1 MDVLTHGLTASL
13 LLIALDVRSALFVGV
28 LGSIAPDLDV
38 LLTFVSDRHP
48 RWYILTHGGV
58 THSLIGGCLV
68 SLMVLCAA
76 AGIAALVPTFQAG
89 GILFSA
95 EALLFLLG
103 GTLLHLFL
111 DVLAYPGI
119 PLLYP
124 VSDRKYTLGIFP
136 GPSMALF
143 GLTTLFLALVFSGLT
158 GMQAIPLYG
167 GIVLLFLL
175 FAIGM
180 KVTVSVRA
188 SGRTVPTRHPLRWL
202 IVADTGDSYT
212 VSSYHLLRGRLDG
225 KTYLKYSGVT
235 GDEVRRFLTMPE
247 LRRQYY
253 HSYMVVVQRDG
264 NTLIFRDP
272 LRDEGFIFY
281 PPYYRQ
287 VRVRDDVP

>member
-13 LLIALDVRSALFVGV
+13 LLLALDARSALFFGV

-38 LLTFVSDRHP
+38 LLTFVSDRYP

-68 SLMVLCAA
+68 SLMIFCAA
-76 AGIAALVPTFQAG
+76 AGIVALMPTFQAA

-95 EALLFLLG
+95 EALLFLLA

-124 VSDRKYTLGIFP
+124 LSDRKYTLGIFP

-143 GLTTLFLALVFSGLT
+143 GLSTLFLALVFSGLT
-158 GMQAIPLYG
+158 DIQAIPLYG

-175 FAIGM
+175 FGIGT
-180 KVTVSVRA
+180 KITVSVRT

-225 KTYLKYSGVT
+225 KSYLKYSGVT
-235 GDEVRRFLTMPE
+235 GDEVQRFLKMPE

-272 LRDEGFIFY
+272 LRDEGIIFY

-287 VRVRDDVP
+287 VQVRDDVP